1 MDLRWNGSVVGKRN
15 APTSSIANGI
25 FDLAS
30 IAAYQN
36 ASAWP
41 TFTAAFS
48 PLDVANMT
56 LWLDATTGLFDATT
70 GGSAVTADASAVAR
84 WEDQSGNARH
94 FTQATSNDRP
104 VLKTSVLNSR
114 NVIRFDGSNDK
125 LTGGLALSN
134 FVSASA
140 HSVFVVGKAA
150 SVATN
155 NTSFNYQNAAFYGDT
170 GGYLSIFFR
179 STGLVGAY
187 NWDGTDDAVT
197 TSYAINTNAV
207 FYSQLNGG
215 SIRLR
220 LNGGTE
226 ASASSGST
234 QVLTGTLELGRQFN
248 NNSYCLNGDI
258 AEVIFFNAA
267 LSATDREK
275 IEGYLAHRWGL
286 TAGLPVAHPYKTTA
300 P

>member
-15 APTSSIANGI
+15 APTSSVANGI

-30 IAAYQN
+30 IAAYRN

-41 TFTAAFS
+41 APAFS
-48 PLDVANMT
+48 PIEVANMT
-56 LWLDATTGLFDATT
+56 LWLDATTGLFDATS
-70 GGSAVTADASAVAR
+70 GGNAVTSDASSVAR

-94 FTQATSNDRP
+94 FTQSVSNDRP
-104 VLKTSVLNSR
+104 VLKTSVLNSL

-134 FVSASA
+134 FISASA

-155 NTSFNYQNAAFYGDT
+155 NTFNYQNAALYGDT
-170 GGYLSIFFR
+170 GGYHSIFFR
-179 STGLVGAY
+179 STGLVGSY
-187 NWDGTDDAVT
+187 NWDGTDDAAT
-197 TSYAINTNAV
+197 TSYTINTNAV

-226 ASASSGST
+226 ASTASGST
-234 QVLTGTLELGRQFN
+234 QVVTGTLELGRQFN

-258 AEVIFFNAA
+258 AEVIFFNVA
-267 LSATDREK
+267 LSSTDREK
-275 IEGYLAHRWGL
+275 IEGYLAHKWGL
-286 TAGLPVAHPYKTTA
+286 TAGLPAGHPYKTTA

>member
-94 FTQATSNDRP
+94 FTQSTSNDRP
-104 VLKTSVLNSR
+104 TLRTSVLNSK
-114 NVIRFDGSNDK
+114 NIMRFDGSNDK
-125 LTGGLALSN
+125 LVGPNLSE
-134 FVSASA
+134 FITAS
-140 HSVFVVGKAA
+140 SYSMFVVGKAT
-150 SVATN
+150 SIATN
-155 NTSFNYQNAAFYGDT
+155 SVNSYTNAALYGDT
-170 GGYLSIFFR
+170 GGFASIYFR

-187 NWDGTDDAVT
+187 NWDGADKTATRSYTANTD
-197 TSYAINTNAV
+197 AV
-207 FYSQLNGG
+207 FYSELSAG
-215 SIRLR
+215 SIRCR
-220 LNGGTE
+220 LNGGT
-226 ASASSGST
+226 ASATASGNT
-234 QVLTGTLELGRQFN
+234 QGLATALQIGRQYN

-275 IEGYLAHRWGL
+275 VEGYLAHKWGL
-286 TAGLPVAHPYKTTA
+286 TGSLPAGHPYKTVA